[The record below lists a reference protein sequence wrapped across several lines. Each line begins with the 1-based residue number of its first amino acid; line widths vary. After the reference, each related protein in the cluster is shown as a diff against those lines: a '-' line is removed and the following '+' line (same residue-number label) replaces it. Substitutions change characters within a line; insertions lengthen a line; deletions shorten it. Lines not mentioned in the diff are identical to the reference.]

1 MLKHAQVVFN
11 PEVITA
17 LTKHS
22 DIMATFTQ
30 QQDMIAVNGEQLD
43 KIYKMNRTISPYFDI
58 FKNMHDLEKYLT
70 KLKDMIAEL
79 QALLQR
85 IP

>member
-1 MLKHAQVVFN
+1 MSVPIYHSGLMETFICQQYM
-11 PEVITA
+11 IT
-17 LTKHS
+17 
-22 DIMATFTQ
+22 
-30 QQDMIAVNGEQLD
+30 VNDEQLD
-43 KIYKMNRTISPYFDI
+43 KIFKMNRTISAYFEDI